1 MTRTSRLSLFLATTF
16 SVLILLAAVSLVYFV
31 PRHNVGAFVLF
42 FKTDILSVPL
52 IVYLFLIAIIT
63 GIVATVVSFL
73 VERREYLLMNQKVQK
88 LVDQQYQDLVFK
100 NEDSTEPMAVGLEQL
115 RQQLVKLQQEVQI
128 YSEQPIDVSGQS
140 KEQILE
146 EERHRLARELHDSV
160 SQQLFAAMMMLSALN
175 ETVQKQDENGKISQT
190 VATIEKVINE
200 AQSEMRA
207 LLLHLRPTNLED
219 KSLRQGIE
227 SLVKELQTK
236 IRIEINAQLDDVHLP
251 AGVED
256 NLFRIVQELFS
267 NTLRHAKANR
277 IDIYLKQLNQVILL
291 KVVDDGIGFDM
302 SQMAEAGSYGL
313 GNIKERTSAIGGAFK
328 LLSFPGKGTSVEI
341 RIPVIKEKQ
350 TIDKSSDRG

>member
-1 MTRTSRLSLFLATTF
+1 MTRSSRISIFLATTF
-16 SVLILLAAVSLVYFV
+16 SALILMVAISLAYFIAYRDAAALLTVLGTRIFKV
-31 PRHNVGAFVLF
+31 PIG
-42 FKTDILSVPL
+42 
-52 IVYLFLIAIIT
+52 VYLFLIAVVT
-63 GIVATVVSFL
+63 GAIATLVVFVSQKRQYEQL
-73 VERREYLLMNQKVQK
+73 NNKVQK
-88 LVDQQYQDLVFK
+88 LVGQQYQDDLFK
-100 NEDSTEPMAVGLEQL
+100 SDVSDNNIELGLEQL

-175 ETVQKQDENGKISQT
+175 EVVQRQASAENSDKLMKQ

-207 LLLHLRPTNLED
+207 LLLHLRPTNLEG

-236 IRIEINAQLDDVHLP
+236 IKIEINAELDDVHLP
-251 AGVED
+251 VGVED

-277 IDIYLKQLNQVILL
+277 IDIYLKKLNQVILL
-291 KVVDDGIGFDM
+291 KVVDDGVGFDM
-302 SQMAEAGSYGL
+302 AQVSEAGSYGL
-313 GNIKERTSAIGGAFK
+313 NNIRERTNAIGGAFK
-328 LLSFPGKGTSVEI
+328 LISFPNKGTSVEI
-341 RIPVIKEKQ
+341 RIPVIKEQ
-350 TIDKSSDRG
+350 GQVD

>member
-1 MTRTSRLSLFLATTF
+1 MNRSSRLSVFLVTTFTTLILMVMIGFAYFIIHRNITPVFFVLSTTIFNVPLGIFLFL
-16 SVLILLAAVSLVYFV
+16 VAV
-31 PRHNVGAFVLF
+31 
-42 FKTDILSVPL
+42 
-52 IVYLFLIAIIT
+52 IT
-63 GIVATVVSFL
+63 GGMATLTVFIG
-73 VERREYLLMNQKVQK
+73 ERRQYDRVNQKVQK
-88 LVDQQYQDLVFK
+88 LVGQQYQDKSFEVASDE
-100 NEDSTEPMAVGLEQL
+100 NSIEVGLEQL

-128 YSEQPIDVSGQS
+128 YSEQPIDISGQS

-175 ETVQKQDENGKISQT
+175 EVVQKQEHSETLVKQ

-207 LLLHLRPTNLED
+207 LLLHLRPTNLEG

-236 IRIEINAQLDDVHLP
+236 IKIEINAELDDVHLP
-251 AGVED
+251 VGVED

-277 IDIYLKQLNQVILL
+277 IDIYLKKLNQVILL
-291 KVVDDGIGFDM
+291 KVVDDGVGFEM
-302 SQMAEAGSYGL
+302 NRVAEAGSYGL
-313 GNIKERTSAIGGAFK
+313 NNIKERTGAIGGAFK
-328 LLSFPGKGTSVEI
+328 LISFPDKGTSVEI
-341 RIPVIKEKQ
+341 RIPIIKEQGK
-350 TIDKSSDRG
+350 ID